1 MDKPVRVKRSQFA
14 TFLNVTPS
22 GDTPTWARMGKGI
35 TSASVSYNP
44 TVNDEQYIHEDSG
57 TKELDSYA
65 PTMAGE
71 QTAYKGDAV
80 FDYIDSLRQ
89 SRAVGDDAKTDMLM
103 IYVYDKEAEGKYK
116 AEKQE
121 VAISINEFGGEAGGA
136 VTISYDVGFCGEP
149 EIGTATIVDKVV
161 TFTKKGAVAPT
172 NLLNEGK
179 ATK

>member
-1 MDKPVRVKRSQFA
+1 MDKPKRVKRSQFA
-14 TFLNVTPS
+14 SFLNT
-22 GDTPTWARMGKGI
+22 TPTGQAPVWGRMGKGI

-80 FDYIDSLRQ
+80 FDYVDSLRQ
-89 SRAVGDDAKTDMLM
+89 NRAVGDDAKTELLM
-103 IYVYDKEAEGKYK
+103 VYIYDKEEDGKYK

-149 EIGTATIVDKVV
+149 EIGTATITDGTV
-161 TFTKKGAVAPT
+161 TFTKK
-172 NLLNEGK
+172 
-179 ATK
+179 